1 MAARTGA
8 TGDTLKEAGKIH
20 QGLLALEN
28 VINALVEGKKHIP
41 YKDSNLTR
49 ILKDSLG
56 GNSKTT
62 LLVACSPHVWN
73 RVCDTYTHEMNHNE

>member
-8 TGDTLKEAGKIH
+8 SGETLKEAGKIH
-20 QGLLALEN
+20 QGLLALES
-28 VINALVEGKKHIP
+28 VIDALSQKKKHVP

-56 GNSKTT
+56 GNAKTT
-62 LLVACSPHVWN
+62 LLVACSPHIWN
-73 RVCDTYTHEMNHNE
+73 RVCYIF